1 MCKYIVAFMVAG
13 LLLGCDSFQGLA
25 SEVQLVDRKDGKAA
39 LARVTD
45 PALIVA
51 GASLYQ
57 RHCAECH
64 GDNGEGNADWRQRG
78 SDGYFLPPPLN
89 GTGHAWHHSRD
100 WLVQLISDGTEPG
113 GKMPGWRD
121 KLSQQEIKSIVAWLQ
136 AQWPDKVYELWYE
149 KQLAKLKKG

>member
-1 MCKYIVAFMVAG
+1 MGQYLVVVMVVS
-13 LLLGCDSFQGLA
+13 LLFGCDAFQGFA
-25 SEVQLVDRKDGKAA
+25 SEVQIVDRKGEKEE

-45 PALIVA
+45 PAVIVA

-64 GDNGEGNADWRQRG
+64 GDNAEGNTAWRQRDA
-78 SDGYFLPPPLN
+78 DGYFLPPPLN

-100 WLVQLISDGTEPG
+100 WVVQFISEGTGPG
-113 GKMPGWRD
+113 GKMPGWGG

-136 AQWPDKVYELWYE
+136 AQWPDEVYELWYE
-149 KQLAKLKKG
+149 KQLAKLNKG